1 MPDMLIRDIP
11 GEVHQSLKE
20 AALRRGQ
27 SLQQFLRGELT
38 ALCERSRIEELFAE
52 LLQAHGTLSY
62 TDRSEDVVR
71 ELHEERER
79 RAEHLERLIGDA
91 GR

>member
-1 MPDMLIRDIP
+1 MLIRDIP
-11 GEVHQSLKE
+11 ADVHQRLKE

-38 ALCERSRIEELFAE
+38 ALCERSSIEELFAE
-52 LLQAHGTLSY
+52 LLQAHGSVS
-62 TDRSEDVVR
+62 RPVNSEDVVH

-79 RAEHLERLIGDA
+79 RAEHLERLIVDP